1 MKCIILETLPTVQEV
16 LQENALAAVLQP
28 LVNQIA
34 ALTTQV
40 TAVSNQQTQLSNQ
53 QTQLS
58 NKQDSLRA
66 LFINSLAESMD
77 DTLTVPVMNHTA
89 PPEFMP
95 TTVGELMNLKTGAN
109 TIAIEN
115 YFNLPHTGNMAL
127 RMSRLRRAYG
137 CRRIL
142 IS

>member
-1 MKCIILETLPTVQEV
+1 MFISS
-16 LQENALAAVLQP
+16 LQP
-28 LVNQIA
+28 LVAQIA
-34 ALTTQV
+34 ALTTSVTELQTQM
-40 TAVSNQQTQLSNQ
+40 TAVSNQQVAM

-58 NKQDSLRA
+58 NEQDSLRA
-66 LFINSLAESMD
+66 LFFNSLAETMD

-95 TTVGELMNLKTGAN
+95 TTVGELMNLQTGAN

-115 YFNLPHTGNMAL
+115 YFNLPHTGNISL
-127 RMSRLRRAYG
+127 RISRLRRVYG

-142 IS
+142 IV

>member
-40 TAVSNQQTQLSNQ
+40 TAVSNQQTQLSN
-53 QTQLS
+53 
-58 NKQDSLRA
+58 KQDSLRA

-77 DTLTVPVMNHTA
+77 DILTVPFMNHTA

-95 TTVGELMNLKTGAN
+95 TTVGELMNLQTGAN

-127 RMSRLRRAYG
+127 RISRLRRVYG